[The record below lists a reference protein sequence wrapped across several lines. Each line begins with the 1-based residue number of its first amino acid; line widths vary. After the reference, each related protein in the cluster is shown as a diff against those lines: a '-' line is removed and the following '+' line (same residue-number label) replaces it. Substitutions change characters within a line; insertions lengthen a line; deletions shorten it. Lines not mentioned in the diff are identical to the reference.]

1 VNAEELLKDVGEIVR
16 DFKKESGSKSVPEA
30 LTELLSGLMLYCSEN
45 NLEFEDFCDAADK
58 RFDELEAE
66 LDDEGNEDLEE
77 DDGDADDDADDDEV
91 EEADEEEEE
100 DEEDFDE
107 DDDDADDDE
116 VEEADEA
123 EEEGA

>member
-1 VNAEELLKDVGEIVR
+1 VNAEELLKSVGGVVA
-16 DFKKESGSKSVPEA
+16 DFKKESGSKNASEA
-30 LTELLSGLMLYCSEN
+30 ITELLSGLMLYCSEN

-58 RFDELEAE
+58 QFDELEAE

-77 DDGDADDDADDDEV
+77 DDDDADDDADDDEV
-91 EEADEEEEE
+91 EEADEEEE

-107 DDDDADDDE
+107 DDVDEDDDE
-116 VEEADEA
+116 VEEADEV